1 MTKLSKKLEKKQD
14 GMTNEKKRKTVLEQV
29 ENIIENH
36 NKLAIATQQI
46 FDAIQKDINN
56 VATTLAAIVKVVG
69 VDAVNTEVNKINIE
83 NIEKASADNA
93 KLVEDAL
100 ANGSLEVLEVID
112 KNLNSLVVGQIKD
125 KDGVVV
131 HPSKTYVHLH
141 QYKPEFIE
149 RLVGKKVGDTLDLED
164 GNVLTVLESYIE
176 VKGQEPVSKDLN

>member
-83 NIEKASADNA
+83 NMEKTSADNA